1 MRYPCL
7 YSSHPSLPAQGI
19 IYHRFVFRSRCPI
32 KATPVQTNVLQ
43 TVRTEK
49 LSFQLSYYVFSVKQW
64 KKAETAGIIT
74 GRGYGLLFLKC
85 YYILNCA
92 LPRGT
97 ARWRVA
103 GERTGGRPTPLQGPP
118 PLPTA
123 GAHLASPPVCFLHIT
138 GTFPLPMDGKRDVIR
153 GI

>member
-49 LSFQLSYYVFSVKQW
+49 LSFQLSYYVFNVKQW
-64 KKAETAGIIT
+64 KKGETAGIIT

-103 GERTGGRPTPLQGPP
+103 GAPTGRRPTPLQGRVLCPP
-118 PLPTA
+118 SQPTSP
-123 GAHLASPPVCFLHIT
+123 AHLFAFCTLEGHCHCVRTVREL
-138 GTFPLPMDGKRDVIR
+138 
-153 GI
+153 